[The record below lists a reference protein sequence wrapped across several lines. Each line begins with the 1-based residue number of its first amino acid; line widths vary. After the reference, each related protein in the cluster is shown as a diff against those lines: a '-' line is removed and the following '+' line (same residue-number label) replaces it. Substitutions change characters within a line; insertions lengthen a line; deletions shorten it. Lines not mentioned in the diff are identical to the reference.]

1 MQLVEKVLRFRCAPR
16 DQSTELNKSML
27 LVAGGLTIDEV
38 ILRGERRTQPG
49 GAALYTPIAAAKM
62 GLKTGVV
69 SKVGYDYSKEYLNK
83 LSAVGIDPSSIKI
96 LRDVPTTRFLLNYTG
111 DERRLSLLG
120 RCKPIEPKDL
130 QSMRAEAIHIAPV
143 FHEVPVEM
151 VLELSERCSFLSLD
165 PQGYV
170 RQVTQNG
177 VVEPK
182 VWFDARV
189 LFHIRVFKSSI
200 EELRWITG
208 LRNPWKGIK
217 KIRESGPEV
226 VVATW
231 GRRGALM
238 LAYENRYNIPAFPAQ
253 PVDPTGAGDA
263 FIGGFLS
270 QYLRCQDA
278 LWSASVGASLA
289 SFLIETKGCRIDASV
304 EDIHERANWVQKRI
318 ERL

>member
-1 MQLVEKVLRFRCAPR
+1 
-16 DQSTELNKSML
+16 ML
-27 LVAGGLTIDEV
+27 LVVGNLTIDEV
-38 ILRGERRTQPG
+38 IIRGIRRVQAG
-49 GAALYTPIAAAKM
+49 GAALYTSIAAAKK
-62 GLKTGVV
+62 GLRVDV
-69 SKVGYDYSKEYLNK
+69 ISKVGYNYPKEQLDEIGA
-83 LSAVGIDPSSIKI
+83 LGINPSGVKI
-96 LRDVPTTRFLLNYTG
+96 LQDAPTTRFLLDYSG
-111 DERRLSLLG
+111 DERRLSLLE
-120 RCKPIEPKDL
+120 RCSPIEPQDL
-130 QSMRAEAIHIAPV
+130 QNVRFEAVHIAPV
-143 FHEVPVEM
+143 FDDVPAET
-151 VLELSERCSFLSLD
+151 VLDLSERCSFLSLD

-170 RQVTQNG
+170 RRVTQNG
-177 VVEPK
+177 IVEPK
-182 VWFDARV
+182 AWFDAQV
-189 LFHIRVFKSSI
+189 LSRISVFKSST

-208 LRNPWKGIK
+208 LRNPWKGLER
-217 KIRESGPEV
+217 IRESGPEV

-253 PVDPTGAGDA
+253 PIDPTGAGDA

-289 SFLIETKGCRIDASV
+289 SFLIETQGCRINASV